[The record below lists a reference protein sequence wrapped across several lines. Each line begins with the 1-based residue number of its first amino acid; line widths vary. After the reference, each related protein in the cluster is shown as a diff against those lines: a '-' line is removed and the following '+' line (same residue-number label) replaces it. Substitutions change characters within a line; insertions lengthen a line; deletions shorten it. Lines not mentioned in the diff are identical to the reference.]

1 MLSSSKSSFRGLSL
15 WIVLLAALATGLATA
30 LSSHACRYNVRDLG
44 FVDLESQ
51 VYQLILADLPTLT
64 QDRREKI
71 ARIAEGALLDSN
83 VILAGKSSD
92 TAPGLVRA
100 DSAVL
105 RSPDGDLLGIALGG
119 AIDGAELPPGLE
131 DLLASLTTSPTRE
144 TLVRHASEG
153 FAALLLVEGTDP
165 LTNRRAREIASESI
179 EQVRGQMASLPKP
192 IAHPPAVVP
201 LTAPEFARERVL
213 LWSLGFGTNGPGPEP
228 TLAIVYG
235 RARRIGPLLRGE
247 AITTA
252 RIHHVLATIGADCEC
267 GLDLSWTRGKPLPVR
282 WPASVHTRVVKGL
295 GFDPESPRVK
305 LEAAQILGKRATAI
319 TPSIGYREI
328 DLDAPAAN
336 HAAPNTSP
344 SPTEAATPTPSD
356 ASPPTALPQAPAPPE
371 PPERLPR
378 NLLLAFGGLGLL
390 ALGIGLWIFLR
401 SQSTPS

>member
-1 MLSSSKSSFRGLSL
+1 MLSSSKPNFRGLVR
-15 WIVLLAALATGLATA
+15 WIVLLTALAAGLATA

-51 VYQLILADLPTLT
+51 VYQLLLPDLATLSK
-64 QDRREKI
+64 DRREKI
-71 ARIAEGALLDSN
+71 GRMVDAALLDSN
-83 VILAGKSSD
+83 VILPATSSE
-92 TAPGLVRA
+92 TAPGQVGA
-100 DSAVL
+100 DTVVL
-105 RSPDGDLLGIALGG
+105 RSPDGERLGIALGG

-131 DLLASLTTSPTRE
+131 GVLASLITSPARE
-144 TLVRHASEG
+144 ALVRHASEG

-165 LTNRRAREIASESI
+165 LANRRAREIASESI
-179 EQVRGQMASLPKP
+179 DQVRGQMASLPKT
-192 IAHPPAVVP
+192 IAQPPTLIP
-201 LTAPEFARERVL
+201 LSTSEFARERVL
-213 LWSLGFGTNGPGPEP
+213 LWSLGFGTNSSGPEP

-328 DLDAPAAN
+328 DLDAPAATN
-336 HAAPNTSP
+336 ETQNTSP
-344 SPTEAATPTPSD
+344 SPSEPRTPTQIA
-356 ASPPTALPQAPAPPE
+356 ASPTTTHPQAPAPPE
-371 PPERLPR
+371 PPDRLPR

-390 ALGIGLWIFLR
+390 ALGVGVWIFLR